1 MIDNAGIEISDYSS
15 TLITWGDNM
24 AAKKKE
30 ENQEE
35 KKLSVEEAFMQI
47 ESKIQ
52 ALDSDEISLEDSF
65 KEYQEGMKLLK
76 YCHEAIEEVEQK
88 VQKIAEDGSL
98 EEFE

>member
-1 MIDNAGIEISDYSS
+1 
-15 TLITWGDNM
+15 M

-30 ENQEE
+30 DNQEE
-35 KKLSVEEAFMQI
+35 KKITVEEAFMQI

>member
-1 MIDNAGIEISDYSS
+1 
-15 TLITWGDNM
+15 M

-30 ENQEE
+30 DNQEE
-35 KKLSVEEAFMQI
+35 KKLTVEEAFMQI
-47 ESKIQ
+47 EAKIQ